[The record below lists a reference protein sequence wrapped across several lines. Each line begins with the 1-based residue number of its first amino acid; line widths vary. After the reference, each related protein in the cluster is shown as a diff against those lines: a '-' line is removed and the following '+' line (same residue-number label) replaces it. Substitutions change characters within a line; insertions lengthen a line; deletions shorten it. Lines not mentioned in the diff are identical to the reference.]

1 MCLQDDKYAV
11 IEYSDAS
18 SEVKQRVDEGTGDL
32 VFKAGNI
39 CNHVFRYVYTR
50 LVPFVH

>member
-1 MCLQDDKYAV
+1 MLCLQDDKYAV

-18 SEVKQRVDEGTGDL
+18 DEVKQRVDEGTGDL

-39 CNHVFRYVYTR
+39 CNHVFRYACIR
-50 LVPFVH
+50 G